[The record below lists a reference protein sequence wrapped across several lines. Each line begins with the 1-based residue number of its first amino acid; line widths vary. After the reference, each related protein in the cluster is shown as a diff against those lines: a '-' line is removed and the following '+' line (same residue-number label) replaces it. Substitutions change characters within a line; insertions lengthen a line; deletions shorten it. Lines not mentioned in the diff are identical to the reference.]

1 MCCVICQVKGK
12 GTGCLHT
19 GATKT
24 ILSDNGRE
32 FNIDV
37 FRELSGQFNITIK
50 ATAVELPWSNGIV
63 ARHDAV
69 LEKTTNKFIK
79 DEIIKYPH
87 HVILA
92 WAVSAKNALYSQPTS
107 FW

>member
-12 GTGCLHT
+12 GTDCLHT

-37 FRELSGQFNITIK
+37 FRELSGKFNITIK

-69 LEKTTNKFIK
+69 LEKTTNKFITDK
-79 DEIIKYPH
+79 IIKYPL

-92 WAVSAKNALYSQPTS
+92 WAVNAKNVLYSQSTS